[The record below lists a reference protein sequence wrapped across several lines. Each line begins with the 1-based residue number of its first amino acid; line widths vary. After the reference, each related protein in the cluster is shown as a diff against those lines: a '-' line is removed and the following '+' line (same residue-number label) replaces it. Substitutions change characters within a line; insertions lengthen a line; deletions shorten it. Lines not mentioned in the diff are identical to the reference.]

1 MKKKSLKV
9 YQIGFTAQAVT
20 KLPKKICNTFIIKI
34 GEGGEPEVDI

>member
-20 KLPKKICNTFIIKI
+20 KLPKKSNTFIIKI